1 MSAVLFRRTWAAQR
15 VRLSFLM
22 LALLVWG
29 FLLPVV
35 FATFG
40 KEMGALARS
49 GTFATAFDLLS
60 RFTGG
65 DVFSIRGTVAL
76 GLVHPIALALVTI
89 QVVGFAAAAVAG
101 ERQRG
106 TLEVL
111 LARPLE
117 RRVLHLT
124 MLAAMLLFAALT
136 EAAVLGGIVAG
147 ALLFGVAGDLQ
158 PVDIALCW
166 LNGVALFGAL
176 GAISLAASVSFDRVG
191 PAGRLVLVGQ
201 FLGFIPFD
209 HTPHLTES
217 RKGIRLRCT
226 SCHSQVMVGSHIA
239 VTPSTCA
246 LCHNAST
253 IPVYHRNVFQTTA
266 NPTTVAG
273 WCCWPN
279 PTYFGVHHGSPTP
292 ARPTT
297 SICWP
302 GCAGC
307 GGSRVVRYQFIV
319 YSL

>member
-1 MSAVLFRRTWAAQR
+1 VSAVLFRRTWAAQR

-191 PAGRLVLVGQ
+191 PALGIALGVTLVGYAIE
-201 FLGFIPFD
+201 FLGTLWPDAAWLRPYSPFRYFQPPRILAGTFD
-209 HTPHLTES
+209 PGDLVVLAAIFA
-217 RKGIRLRCT
+217 G
-226 SCHSQVMVGSHIA
+226 A
-239 VTPSTCA
+239 VAWAAWVFPRRDLAAPS
-246 LCHNAST
+246 
-253 IPVYHRNVFQTTA
+253 
-266 NPTTVAG
+266 
-273 WCCWPN
+273 
-279 PTYFGVHHGSPTP
+279 
-292 ARPTT
+292 
-297 SICWP
+297 
-302 GCAGC
+302 
-307 GGSRVVRYQFIV
+307 
-319 YSL
+319 